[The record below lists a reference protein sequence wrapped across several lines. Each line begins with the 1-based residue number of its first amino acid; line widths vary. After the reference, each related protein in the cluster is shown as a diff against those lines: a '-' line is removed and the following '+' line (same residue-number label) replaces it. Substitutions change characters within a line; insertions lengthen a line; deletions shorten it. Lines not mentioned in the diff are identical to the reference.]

1 VRDLVIHGDDLV
13 AATHGRAFWI
23 LDDIAPLRQID
34 ARVASAE
41 VWLYQP
47 ATAIRM
53 NPESFTGTPFPPE
66 EPQAKNPP
74 EGAILDYFLKSAPQG
89 EVVLEI
95 LDNQNQP
102 IRRYSSTD
110 RAEAPGRPGAIA
122 DIWIVPPPRLTAK
135 AGMNR
140 FAWDL
145 RYGAAEGPQVLP
157 GTYTARLTV
166 AGRSY
171 TQPLKVTL
179 DPRSVAT
186 PEDLSKQLELSL
198 SASRAIRQA
207 AETMSQVSALRS
219 QLAQRRQA
227 AEGASNAALVSKIA
241 DLDAEAAKISLS
253 ATSREL
259 GSALSVAESADRTPP
274 ATAYQAYDQAS
285 RALAAQVA
293 SWKTLLETG
302 LGDLNRELAQNR
314 LPVIDPGIR

>member
-1 VRDLVIHGDDLV
+1 
-13 AATHGRAFWI
+13 
-23 LDDIAPLRQID
+23 
-34 ARVASAE
+34 
-41 VWLYQP
+41 
-47 ATAIRM
+47 M
-53 NPESFTGTPFPPE
+53 NPESFPGTPFPPE
-66 EPQAKNPP
+66 EPKAKNPP
-74 EGAILDYFLKSAPQG
+74 EGAVLDYFFKSTQEG

-102 IRRYSSTD
+102 IRRYSSRD
-110 RAEAPGRPGAIA
+110 SAEGLGRPGAVADTWIA
-122 DIWIVPPPRLTAK
+122 PPPRLTAK

-145 RYGAAEGPQVLP
+145 RYAPPGADGGAASEFGRAAEGPQVLP

-171 TQPLKVTL
+171 TQPLKVAL

-186 PEDLSKQLELSL
+186 PEDLSKQLELGL

-207 AETMSQVSALRS
+207 AETMREVRALRS

-227 AEGASNAALVSKIA
+227 AEGGSNSALVSKIA
-241 DLDAEAAKISLS
+241 ALDAEAAKISLS

-293 SWKTLLETG
+293 AWRTLLETG
-302 LGDLNRELAQNR
+302 LGDLNRELVQNR
-314 LPVIDPGIR
+314 LPAIDPGVR